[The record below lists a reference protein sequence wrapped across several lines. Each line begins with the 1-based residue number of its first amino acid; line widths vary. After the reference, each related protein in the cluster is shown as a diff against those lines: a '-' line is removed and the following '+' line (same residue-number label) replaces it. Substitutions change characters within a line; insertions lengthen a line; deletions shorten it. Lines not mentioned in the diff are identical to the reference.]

1 MNTLK
6 NNEKII
12 SFKEMT
18 KEEKLYF
25 IKYVR
30 KSLEKYR
37 AINIR
42 EFYNDSFMAYVIDGK
57 LKGIAEKL

>member
-1 MNTLK
+1 MNALK

-18 KEEKLYF
+18 KEQKLYF

-30 KSLEKYR
+30 KLLEKYR
-37 AINIR
+37 VINIR
-42 EFYNDSFMAYVIDGK
+42 EFYNDSFMAFVIDGK